1 MALCEA
7 LLTHDPERGSRL
19 WRVIQMTVTTR
30 YIGEAGVDEVLHM
43 VFRAPDSTAVAKL
56 RKEITLLKD
65 CDTDRAL
72 FDLAIAASH
81 SGKIQ
86 WFKTVIKE
94 DRLSPYAWRRKRA
107 AVLEGFSTNNA
118 LPIRDA
124 WPSGELKTPSA
135 RLTAA
140 HTHYAVVTMT
150 QNRSTAQTPS
160 ARLTQISARSKWIEA
175 CARHWWRIYLEA
187 LNPDE
192 SYAAW
197 VLFLRSAD
205 RRVFVWMQEEI
216 DAAGGLNDFLAL
228 KVAHVRLNRDNLKRA
243 LKKREEKFDQNFLYR
258 KARKGIGPWV

>member
-135 RLTAA
+135 RLT
-140 HTHYAVVTMT
+140 
-150 QNRSTAQTPS
+150 
-160 ARLTQISARSKWIEA
+160 QISARSKWIEA